1 MRHLTLAI
9 SFILTLLVFTPVLAE
24 IAGPELMPNAQ
35 LSTTDGWVGTPG
47 AAGTLP
53 RVMEVREVDG
63 GGNALHVVCD
73 RDTKVLQEW
82 PGTGVRSPLFATET
96 GKTYRVSFRI
106 LAQNGS
112 VELTY
117 SGGAGSWARNIGQ
130 FGAFASSDPP
140 SDWETFVE
148 VVPETAGGPNACFSF
163 TTFGGGSAEFDLTD
177 ISVKEVDRSPAAIS
191 AAWRSAFPS
200 RDFVCWEQSSWVS
213 TLRPTSMPPS
223 GIKETRSI
231 RAAMGRTEYE
241 SASFILTNLGD
252 APLDFVVKA
261 ECAGVGVTVREGY
274 WVKQHDGFTVCDA
287 LLLREDGRISV
298 PAMEN
303 REVWLTF
310 KTTNAQ
316 PGTYKGRVVVS
327 AAGKAEKTIPVEVK
341 VYPVTLPDEKP
352 LYTCFWDYIIAKKP
366 GDSRAAAYVA
376 DMRDHYVTVAAMPQ
390 IFGMKVKDGK
400 LEPTDY
406 TVFDLTVKNY
416 AKMKPKMFLFYW
428 GTEGNFEP
436 MTDPKF
442 LSEEWK
448 VLFKQWLGD
457 WISHIKG
464 LGITY
469 DKFAMYPYDEHMN
482 DKAPQLAQLIHEVD
496 PKVLFYADA
505 MGQSS
510 KEIHAMKP
518 YIDIWCPFLYDYLN
532 MAPYDRQHEIKAE
545 SKKAFGPGRRAE
557 RFWTYANPPGAGG
570 PAYAPPYRDYRL
582 SVWKAWQLGM
592 GGYGVWNYVFYLQ
605 TLNGGPM
612 YWNPGGPNWQLVL
625 DANAIDAPPNAS
637 KGESVIPTRRWEA
650 TREGIEDY
658 TYLWMLQQAVKGGKL
673 KDSIAAK
680 RMLVDLPRELLKNPE
695 DTWRADRAKENVLN
709 VLAEVR

>member
-1 MRHLTLAI
+1 MRYSALILLAI
-9 SFILTLLVFTPVLAE
+9 LVLLASAPGLAD
-24 IAGPELMPNAQ
+24 GPELMPNAQ
-35 LSTTDGWVGTPG
+35 LCTTDGWVATNG

-53 RVMEVREVDG
+53 RIFEVRKAAG
-63 GGNALHVVCD
+63 GGNALHFACD

-106 LAQNGS
+106 LVHKGS
-112 VELTY
+112 VEMTF
-117 SGGAGSWARNIGQ
+117 SGGAGSWARSVGQ
-130 FGAFASSDPP
+130 FGAFACTDPP
-140 SDWETFVE
+140 SDWETFTE
-148 VVPETAGGPNACFSF
+148 EIPETAGGPNACFTLGS
-163 TTFGGGSAEFDLTD
+163 FGGGSVEFDLTD
-177 ISVKEVDRSPAAIS
+177 LSVKEVDRSPAAIS
-191 AAWRSAFPS
+191 AAWKSAFPGK
-200 RDFVCWEQSSWVS
+200 DFVCWEQSPWVN
-213 TLRPTSMPPS
+213 TLLPKSMPD
-223 GIKETRSI
+223 GVKETKTI

-241 SASFILTNLGD
+241 SASFVVTNLGD
-252 APLDFVVKA
+252 SPMDCIIKV
-261 ECAGVGVTVREGY
+261 ECPGVRTTIREGY
-274 WVKQHDGFTVCDA
+274 WVKQHNGFTVCDA
-287 LLLREDGRISV
+287 LLLREDGRISI
-298 PAMEN
+298 PPMEN

-316 PGTYKGRVVVS
+316 PGTYKGRVIVS
-327 AAGKAEKTIPVEVK
+327 AVGKAEKVIPVQVK
-341 VYPVTLPDEKP
+341 VYPVTLPDDKP
-352 LYTCFWDYIIAKKP
+352 LYTCFWDYITAKKP
-366 GDSRAAAYVA
+366 GDARAAAYVA
-376 DMRDHYVTVAAMPQ
+376 DMRDHYVTVAAMAQ

-436 MTDPKF
+436 MTNPKF
-442 LSEEWK
+442 LSDEWK

-457 WISHIKG
+457 WISHIKS

-482 DKAPQLAQLIHEVD
+482 EKAPQLAQLIHEVD

-532 MAPYDRQHEIKAE
+532 MAPYDRQYDIKAE
-545 SKKAFGPGRRAE
+545 SKKVFSRGPE
-557 RFWTYANPPGAGG
+557 WFWTYANPPGASG

-582 SVWKAWQLGM
+582 PIWKAWQLGM
-592 GGYGVWNYVFYLQ
+592 GGYGVWCYTYYLQ

-625 DANAIDAPPNAS
+625 DANAVDAPSNLP
-637 KGESVIPTRRWEA
+637 KGELVIPTRRWEA

-658 TYLWMLQQAVKGGKL
+658 SYLWMLQQAVKAGKL
-673 KDSIAAK
+673 KDSTAAK
-680 RMLVDLPRELLKNPE
+680 RMLVDLPRELLKNPD
-695 DTWRADRAKENVLN
+695 DTWRADRAKEQVLKA
-709 VLAEVR
+709 LEESR